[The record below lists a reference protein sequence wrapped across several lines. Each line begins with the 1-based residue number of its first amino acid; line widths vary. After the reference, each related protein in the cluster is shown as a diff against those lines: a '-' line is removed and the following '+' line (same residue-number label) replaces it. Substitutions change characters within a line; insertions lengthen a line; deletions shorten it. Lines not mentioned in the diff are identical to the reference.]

1 MSKVK
6 VMVIS
11 ATLSYTFQSKKRT
24 FSDLL
29 IGFLSNYSSECEKIS
44 FARKVRCNKD
54 NTTFNAGQFV
64 CVLNIGERTKWLR
77 SASRELSPN
86 SCPVIDKEDHYV
98 LIFCAFLLLGR
109 I

>member
-6 VMVIS
+6 VTVILAS
-11 ATLSYTFQSKKRT
+11 LSYTFQSKKRT
-24 FSDLL
+24 FLDLL
-29 IGFLSNYSSECEKIS
+29 IGILSNYSSECEKIT
-44 FARKVRCNKD
+44 FARKVRSNKD

-77 SASRELSPN
+77 STSRELSPN
-86 SCPVIDKEDHYV
+86 SCPVINKEDHYI
-98 LIFCAFLLLGR
+98 LIFCAFLLIGR